1 MTLWGQGS
9 SDKSCPI
16 FVGGV
21 GKDSPAAQAG
31 VKQGDQ
37 LLTVDGASV
46 ADLQSTSKLRSTT
59 AGPVVIKMA
68 RNGGDYSVSIQR
80 QEYSEVLL
88 RQGLK
93 AVNGLLMDLTATD
106 TEVQWVIAEGKDLD
120 KAFANRDAS
129 VIFADHHYPLD
140 KQLYYPGFEAFVWD
154 GRKKLTVG
162 GMEDGPARRSGVRW
176 GDIIIGV
183 KGLDLIGKSDAEIE
197 RLLSSS
203 KPIPMVLRVN
213 RAGVL
218 KTFSFE
224 LEQATTILRVNHW
237 QVVEGKII
245 PLWAPQK
252 YWHCF

>member
-1 MTLWGQGS
+1 MTLWGPRNP
-9 SDKSCPI
+9 DKSCPI

-46 ADLQSTSKLRSTT
+46 TDLQSTSRLRSTT
-59 AGPVVIKMA
+59 AGPVVFQMA
-68 RNGGDYSVSIQR
+68 RNGVAYSVSIQR
-80 QEYSEVLL
+80 QESSEVLKN
-88 RQGLK
+88 QGFK
-93 AVNGLLMDLTATD
+93 EVNGILVDLPATD
-106 TEVQWVIAEGKDLD
+106 TEIQWVIAEGQDLD
-120 KAFANRDAS
+120 KAFANRDVS
-129 VIFADHHYPLD
+129 VIFPDHHYPLD

-162 GMEDGPARRSGVRW
+162 GLEDGPARRSGVRW

-183 KGLDLIGKSDAEIE
+183 NGLDLKGKSDVEIE
-197 RLLSSS
+197 TLLSSS

-213 RAGVL
+213 RVGVL
-218 KTFSFE
+218 KMFSFE
-224 LEQATTILRVNHW
+224 LEQAATILRVNHW
-237 QVVEGKII
+237 QVVQGRFI
-245 PLWAPQK
+245 PLWAPEK